1 MEFIRA
7 EYLEEIK
14 TRPFERALDNYSCKY
29 SKIDLFNDAKEVMLL
44 AHLSKQTWYSIMEKI
59 QAKSINSKDQFLWT
73 SMPLNLMQIVHEIF
87 IESGELLDTDDI
99 RSIAYTYEDYCI
111 DHPELAIHE
120 HFALQ
125 NFVKDLYRLKVN
137 QFLAEVLC
145 LSDFVILK
153 MCPKELMNA
162 QIVTIETAIK
172 YAKQENDIKTAL
184 AIADYGI
191 SILVEDTFTYKYC
204 SNFIKRNK
212 KN

>member
-14 TRPFERALDNYSCKY
+14 TRSFERALDSYSCKY

-44 AHLSKQTWYSIMEKI
+44 AHLSKQTWYLIMEKI

-73 SMPLNLMQIVHEIF
+73 SMPLNLIQIVHEIF
-87 IESGELLDTDDI
+87 IESGELLDTEDI
-99 RSIAYTYEDYCI
+99 RSIAYAYEGYCI
-111 DHPELAIHE
+111 HHPELAVHE

-153 MCPKELMNA
+153 MCPEELMNA

-184 AIADYGI
+184 AIADYGL

-204 SNFIKRNK
+204 SNFVKRNK
-212 KN
+212 K